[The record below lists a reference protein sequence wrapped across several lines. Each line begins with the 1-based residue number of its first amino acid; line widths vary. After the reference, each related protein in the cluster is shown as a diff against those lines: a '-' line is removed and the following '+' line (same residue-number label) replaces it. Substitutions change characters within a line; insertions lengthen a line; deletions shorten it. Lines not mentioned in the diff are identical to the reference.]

1 MTYLKLCSKTGITVL
16 RVLVLLMVVWGAYE
30 SVTTV
35 FNAAD
40 ATMGLMASV
49 NLVAIVA
56 LSGLVV
62 KLTRDYFEQQ
72 RKGQPRFDPAQ
83 SPELDGKIDG
93 VIWRSH

>member
-1 MTYLKLCSKTGITVL
+1 MTYLNLGSKTGITVL

-62 KLTRDYFEQQ
+62 KLTRDYF
-72 RKGQPRFDPAQ
+72 
-83 SPELDGKIDG
+83 
-93 VIWRSH
+93 